1 MHNTTTLAT
10 TTDTIKTDETTTNTI
25 ITDDITID
33 DRYQNT
39 GHYDEKDI

>member
-10 TTDTIKTDETTTNTI
+10 TTDTIKTDETTNTI